1 MKVNFLGVEE
11 LLRMVDGL
19 SAEEKEELAGQLF
32 GKLSAEAKARVMGIA
47 DSGLTVVT
55 GSFVSLN
62 ADIAINIQNSGTNGV
77 NADQVESILKALI
90 ELRKKKE

>member
-1 MKVNFLGVEE
+1 MEISFLGVEE

-32 GKLSAEAKARVMGIA
+32 KKLSNDAKARVMGVS
-47 DSGLTVVT
+47 DTGLTVVT

-62 ADIAINIQNSGTNGV
+62 ADIAINIQNSGTNGI

-90 ELRKKKE
+90 ELKKKKE

>member
-11 LLRMVDGL
+11 LSRMIDGL
-19 SAEEKEELAGQLF
+19 TAEEKEQLAGQLF
-32 GKLSAEAKARVMGIA
+32 AKLSVDAKARVMGVS
-47 DSGLTVVT
+47 DTGLTMVT

-62 ADIAINIQNSGTNGV
+62 ADVAINIQNSGTNGI

-90 ELRKKKE
+90 ELKKKK

>member
-11 LLRMVDGL
+11 LSRMIDGL
-19 SAEEKEELAGQLF
+19 TAEEKEELATQLF
-32 GKLSAEAKARVMGIA
+32 NKLSNDAKARVMGVS
-47 DSGLTVVT
+47 DTGLTVVT

-62 ADIAINIQNSGTNGV
+62 ADVAINIQNSGTNGI

-90 ELRKKKE
+90 ELKKKK

>member
-11 LLRMVDGL
+11 LSRMIDGL
-19 SAEEKEELAGQLF
+19 TAKEKEQLAGQLF
-32 GKLSAEAKARVMGIA
+32 AKLSVDAKARVMGVS
-47 DSGLTVVT
+47 DTGLTMVT

-62 ADIAINIQNSGTNGV
+62 ADVAINIQNSGTNGI

-90 ELRKKKE
+90 ELKKKK